1 MKICC
6 KELSKIAQSGHTA
19 GKLTVTKGATP
30 SSFLAMIV
38 IANIFVLNRKTL
50 QGDLGNTSSK
60 QLDSSFAIV
69 WLSLKLDSCKTLFVL
84 CIIERF
90 WNV

>member
-38 IANIFVLNRKTL
+38 IANIFVLSGTHNACL
-50 QGDLGNTSSK
+50 LTSGIIY
-60 QLDSSFAIV
+60 SSEEV
-69 WLSLKLDSCKTLFVL
+69 K
-84 CIIERF
+84 
-90 WNV
+90 